1 MQNALK
7 WVVAGL
13 IAGGAIYMIS
23 KGAITSSD
31 GKVLGI
37 FPEKDGFG
45 ADDIAKGV
53 AVIAAAA
60 LGGALVHKF
69 GGPAP
74 VARIGG

>member
-7 WVVAGL
+7 WIVAGI
-13 IAGGAIYMIS
+13 IAGGAVYMIA
-23 KGAITSSD
+23 KGALTSSE
-31 GKVLGI
+31 GKFVGV

-53 AVIAAAA
+53 VIIGVAAI
-60 LGGALVHKF
+60 GGALVHKF

-74 VARIGG
+74 VARLAA